1 MNEAEYRNRLI
12 ENIEVINELIIKV
25 NKKNMIIYILV
36 ICFLVVVS
44 LLILY
49 IYTTNKKK
57 DLRNILNS

>member
-1 MNEAEYRNRLI
+1 MNEAEYRKRLI
-12 ENIEVINELIIKV
+12 ENIQVINELIIKV

-36 ICFLVVVS
+36 ICFFIVVL

-57 DLRNILNS
+57 DLRNK